1 MKFGIGQ
8 AVTRR
13 EDDRLLTGAANTPTD
28 LRFTNESH
36 LVLLRAPHAHAR
48 ILSIDTAAAQAAP
61 DVLAIF
67 TGAQLW
73 PTACW
78 RFRECRVEECGRQA
92 DERAPFFPLATDVV
106 RFVGQPVVA
115 VIAGTR
121 SAAESAASEVMVD
134 YEPLPADR
142 IARCGAGARAPVLW
156 PDSPGNVPPY
166 RSLAMPP
173 PATPPLAVP
182 VMSPASTSTIS
193 AWRR

>member
-13 EDDRLLTGAANTPTD
+13 EDDRLLTGAGKYADD

-36 LVLLRAPHAHAR
+36 LVLLRSPHAHAR

-67 TGAQLW
+67 TGAQLVADGVLAF
-73 PTACW
+73 PVSA
-78 RFRECRVEECGRQA
+78 ELKNAAGRPMSGP
-92 DERAPFFPLATDVV
+92 PFFPLATDVV

-134 YEPLPADR
+134 YEPLPA
-142 IARCGAGARAPVLW
+142 IASLDAALAPGAPVLW
-156 PDSPGNVPPY
+156 PDSPGNV
-166 RSLAMPP
+166 A
-173 PATPPLAVP
+173 A
-182 VMSPASTSTIS
+182 IS
-193 AWRR
+193 KFGDAAAC